1 LIYNTIDGKLL
12 FQDDNQI
19 LVEKDYDLIKT
30 SIDVTPSIEGLILE
44 SIIIYSI
51 LYPDS
56 FLSMAS

>member
-1 LIYNTIDGKLL
+1 L